1 MLQATASFSI
11 DHPAL
16 CSGIMNEGSQ
26 TPMFVRANRIDLNH
40 HVVFER
46 TSKTFPSS
54 RLLIDLYSS
63 RFSELDTHPGWKLV
77 LSDDSIANSDSV
89 SATFVAH
96 HALIDGLSGLMFH
109 RYLSRALDRILDG
122 SGKRYTDDY
131 LVPRINT
138 ELPLPLEEMI
148 ELPTTWQFRLRQE
161 LNKLRPQ
168 WLSYGNRNVSMS
180 GVLAAYQPY

>member
-1 MLQATASFSI
+1 
-11 DHPAL
+11 
-16 CSGIMNEGSQ
+16 MNEGSQ

-46 TSKTFPSS
+46 TSKTFPLS
-54 RLLIDLYSS
+54 RLLIDLHSS

-89 SATFVAH
+89 SVTFVAH
-96 HALIDGLSGLMFH
+96 HALIDGLSGLVFH
-109 RYLSRALDRILDG
+109 RHLSRALDRILDG

-148 ELPTTWQFRLRQE
+148 ELPTTWQFRLCRE